1 VTTASKLKQTLSS
14 LKNARGTL
22 RIYSTQTREEEGQK
36 VFQEALET
44 TGQVIDDL
52 EKRLKEM
59 ELQEPQY
66 EGN

>member
-1 VTTASKLKQTLSS
+1 MTTASKLKQTLSS